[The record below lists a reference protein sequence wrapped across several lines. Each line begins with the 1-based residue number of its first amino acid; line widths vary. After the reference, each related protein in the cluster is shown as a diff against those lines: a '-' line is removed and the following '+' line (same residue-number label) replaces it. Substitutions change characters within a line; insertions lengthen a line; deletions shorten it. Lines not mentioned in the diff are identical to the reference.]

1 MVTQESMLKFIMC
14 LLCELLS
21 KKMKQLTQEYQVKML
36 IVYHLC
42 SSMIININTP
52 TFLQLLIKIQTGL
65 LSYTLYW

>member
-42 SSMIININTP
+42 SSTIININTP